1 MISLGYFM
9 FLLLLELYFKL
20 YEKLK
25 HLCSNLNGNP
35 IVSQLYSSPLF
46 RIPNHVVSHQL
57 PTL

>member
-20 YEKLK
+20 GFKLYEKLT

-35 IVSQLYSSPLF
+35 IVSQL
-46 RIPNHVVSHQL
+46 
-57 PTL
+57 